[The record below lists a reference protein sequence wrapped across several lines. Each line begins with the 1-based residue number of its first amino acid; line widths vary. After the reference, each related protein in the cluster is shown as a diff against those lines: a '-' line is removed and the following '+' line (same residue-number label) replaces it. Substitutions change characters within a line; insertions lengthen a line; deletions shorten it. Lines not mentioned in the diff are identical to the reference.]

1 MTNAQLYLAMG
12 APVLANAVLIG
23 LLMAYIKLTPDSM
36 RIDRRFDRHVCS
48 LIGGITPRR
57 GSTSPPG

>member
-23 LLMAYIKLTPDSM
+23 LLMVYIKLTPDSM
-36 RIDRRFDRHVCS
+36 
-48 LIGGITPRR
+48 
-57 GSTSPPG
+57 